1 MNRMNRQ
8 TTRAVALVLASMLF
22 ACSDTARDDLVDVG
36 EALGRAGEALDAA
49 IRQTA
54 EDAEPHAKE
63 AGREVM
69 ESFADAK
76 AKLKAAGAAI
86 DDDPATTP
94 GDEQKLDPDAITCT
108 DERYAVSREVAE
120 RVADA
125 PMALALEAG
134 VEETDRG
141 TRVTEVQ
148 PGGILARLGLR
159 EGDVIVG
166 VSGLDLEGPMD
177 RPLHERLE
185 SDEVTVAIERAGKR
199 IDKRISIAEE
209 EVAPGS

>member
-1 MNRMNRQ
+1 MNLMNRQ
-8 TTRAVALVLASMLF
+8 SSRAVALVLSTLLLS
-22 ACSDTARDDLVDVG
+22 CSDTAREDLVDVG

-49 IRQTA
+49 IRQSA
-54 EDAEPHAKE
+54 KDAEPHAKE

-76 AKLKAAGAAI
+76 AKLQAAGAAI

-94 GDEQKLDPDAITCT
+94 EGDEKLDPDAVTCM

-134 VEETDRG
+134 VEETERG

-199 IDKRISIAEE
+199 IDKRISIAEDE
-209 EVAPGS
+209 AAPGS

>member
-8 TTRAVALVLASMLF
+8 SSRAVALVLSSMLF

-54 EDAEPHAKE
+54 QDAEPHAKE

-94 GDEQKLDPDAITCT
+94 EGEAKLDPDAVTCT

-159 EGDVIVG
+159 AGDVIVG
-166 VSGLDLEGPMD
+166 VSGLDLAGPMD

-185 SDEVTVAIERAGKR
+185 SDEVTVAIERDGKR

>member
-8 TTRAVALVLASMLF
+8 TTRAVALVLASMLC

-94 GDEQKLDPDAITCT
+94 GDEQKLDPDAITCM